1 MIRRPPR
8 STRTDTLLPY
18 TPLFRSADPASS
30 EKPRAPYGAA
40 APDEFGPQRVARL
53 LLDAFGGRITDMVRP
68 VDAGYGAKGSYHK
81 TGQAVDFVPR
91 GGVGAISRAQIRAL
105 MAANG
110 IRIVELLG
118 PGDPGHSDHWHV
130 AFAAV
135 RGAPASPAPWTVAE
149 IGSA

>member
-1 MIRRPPR
+1 MRI
-8 STRTDTLLPY
+8 SDW
-18 TPLFRSADPASS
+18 SS
-30 EKPRAPYGAA
+30 
-40 APDEFGPQRVARL
+40 DVCSSDI
-53 LLDAFGGRITDMVRP
+53 DAFGGRITDMVRP

-118 PGDPGHSDHWHV
+118 PGEPGPSDHWPV
-130 AFAAV
+130 AFRAEER
-135 RGAPASPAPWTVAE
+135 RGGQECARTCTHRWSPLHQKKQH
-149 IGSA
+149 

>member
-1 MIRRPPR
+1 
-8 STRTDTLLPY
+8 
-18 TPLFRSADPASS
+18 
-30 EKPRAPYGAA
+30 
-40 APDEFGPQRVARL
+40 
-53 LLDAFGGRITDMVRP
+53 MVRP

-110 IRIVELLG
+110 IRVLELLG

-135 RGAPASPAPWTVAE
+135 RGAPAPWSVAVTTRAAVAE
-149 IGSA
+149 SAGRSPIDRK

>member
-40 APDEFGPQRVARL
+40 APDEFAPQRVARL

-68 VDAGYGAKGSYHK
+68 EDAGYGAKGSYQQ
-81 TGQAVDFVPR
+81 TGQAVDFVTR
-91 GGVGAISRAQIRAL
+91 GGVGAISTRPLVSL

-110 IRIVELLG
+110 TRRDELL
-118 PGDPGHSDHWHV
+118 V
-130 AFAAV
+130 
-135 RGAPASPAPWTVAE
+135 
-149 IGSA
+149 